1 MDKELK
7 KKLDSF
13 LLNARGKKIL
23 DRKNNERQDGYT
35 NLLNKYG
42 TAQDNSTAYSY
53 VGDSYTSDMEL
64 ASLYEGNGL
73 FAKIIDRPA
82 EESIKHGLDID
93 FGDEYISEYVES
105 TLDLLEFE
113 DKFITAEKWARLYGG
128 SIIVMLIDDGGAL
141 EDPLQLKK
149 VKYIDDMIVFDR
161 SVVQPDFLALMG
173 ASKGKN
179 FGMSM
184 DPEYYQ
190 VCSRYGYF
198 NVHKSRCLIFRNG
211 RMPEKTTNFD
221 YLFWGIPEYL
231 RIKNEMRKCITAHED
246 GVKLMERS
254 VQAIYKMK
262 DLARLLA
269 TDEGEDQ
276 ILKRLQVIDMGRGI
290 LNSIAIDNDGE
301 DYDFKNF
308 STTGVKEILDS
319 TCNMLSAVTSIPQTI
334 LFGRSPAGENST
346 GRSDFE
352 NYYNLVENIQKQ
364 NVKANVRKLINV
376 ILRQGITTGGISQAP
391 TFKVKFNPLWSMSE
405 KDMAEVEKIKADTEL
420 VKAQMLQVYSE
431 LQAIDPSEIRKSLKD
446 DSALGSFIDG
456 DLDIKIDDIMG

>member
-1 MDKELK
+1 M
-7 KKLDSF
+7 
-13 LLNARGKKIL
+13 
-23 DRKNNERQDGYT
+23 
-35 NLLNKYG
+35 
-42 TAQDNSTAYSY
+42 
-53 VGDSYTSDMEL
+53 
-64 ASLYEGNGL
+64 
-73 FAKIIDRPA
+73 
-82 EESIKHGLDID
+82 
-93 FGDEYISEYVES
+93 
-105 TLDLLEFE
+105 
-113 DKFITAEKWARLYGG
+113 
-128 SIIVMLIDDGGAL
+128 
-141 EDPLQLKK
+141 
-149 VKYIDDMIVFDR
+149 
-161 SVVQPDFLALMG
+161 
-173 ASKGKN
+173 
-179 FGMSM
+179 
-184 DPEYYQ
+184 
-190 VCSRYGYF
+190 
-198 NVHKSRCLIFRNG
+198 
-211 RMPEKTTNFD
+211 
-221 YLFWGIPEYL
+221 
-231 RIKNEMRKCITAHED
+231 
-246 GVKLMERS
+246 
-254 VQAIYKMK
+254 
-262 DLARLLA
+262 
-269 TDEGEDQ
+269 
-276 ILKRLQVIDMGRGI
+276 IDMGRGI

-376 ILRQGITTGGISQAP
+376 ILRQGITTGGISQVP